1 MELFGAFIFLPF
13 YFYLVPVLSMR
24 PLRPPTST
32 PVLVPMIGGS
42 CPLPGASNLMF
53 LRLSDVLLF
62 ASVALWD
69 YPAAPSDLV
78 ASKGE
83 WCDLLRSIYWRRGFL
98 SISYRGLAFFGY
110 GQTRSV

>member
-1 MELFGAFIFLPF
+1 M
-13 YFYLVPVLSMR
+13 LVPL
-24 PLRPPTST
+24 
-32 PVLVPMIGGS
+32 IGGS
-42 CPLPGASNLMF
+42 CTVPGASNLWF
-53 LRLSDVLLF
+53 LRLSDALFF

-69 YPAAPSDLV
+69 YPATPSDLV

-98 SISYRGLAFFGY
+98 SLSYRGLAFFGY